1 MILKKERNQCF
12 EKGAWICFTRKP
24 TDANVTHPPP
34 HFSSRKHKWHLSN
47 QALWKVLYI
56 GHFTGDQRIN
66 SQVDEKV
73 LQGVEKTADY
83 NYIKTARGVL

>member
-1 MILKKERNQCF
+1 MAFAEPSPVESAL
-12 EKGAWICFTRKP
+12 
-24 TDANVTHPPP
+24 HS
-34 HFSSRKHKWHLSN
+34 HF
-47 QALWKVLYI
+47 A
-56 GHFTGDQRIN
+56 GDQRIN